1 MIQPGSMKKFNFDKP
16 FYRVEDLLK
25 IVPIPRSTF
34 YKFQNEWI
42 NKGHDPADMGKVKI
56 NGIRYGYWDAQ
67 KFLNWLIAN
76 KIKGARYDYE
86 VQEQEQVKQVLGFV
100 KVEQGANELR

>member
-1 MIQPGSMKKFNFDKP
+1 MLNFKFNQP
-16 FYRVEDLLK
+16 FYKVGDLLK
-25 IVPIPRSTF
+25 IIPIPRSTF

-100 KVEQGANELR
+100 KVEQGAKELR

>member
-1 MIQPGSMKKFNFDKP
+1 MLNFKFNQP
-16 FYRVEDLLK
+16 FYKVGDLLK
-25 IVPIPRSTF
+25 IIPLPRSTF

-42 NKGHDPADMGKVKI
+42 SKGHDPADMGKVKVE
-56 NGIRYGYWDAQ
+56 GIRYGYWDAK

-86 VQEQEQVKQVLGFV
+86 VQEQEQVKQVLGINIQKEARF
-100 KVEQGANELR
+100 

>member
-1 MIQPGSMKKFNFDKP
+1 MLNFKFNQP
-16 FYRVEDLLK
+16 FYKVGDLLK
-25 IVPIPRSTF
+25 IIPLPRSTF

-42 NKGHDPADMGKVKI
+42 SKGHDPADMGKVKI

-86 VQEQEQVKQVLGFV
+86 VQDQEEVKQVLGIV
-100 KVEQGANELR
+100 SHQKETQIR

>member
-1 MIQPGSMKKFNFDKP
+1 MLNFKFNQP
-16 FYRVEDLLK
+16 FYKVGDLLK
-25 IVPIPRSTF
+25 IIPIPRSTF

-42 NKGHDPADMGKVKI
+42 NKGHDPADMGKIKV

-100 KVEQGANELR
+100 KVEQGAKELR

>member
-1 MIQPGSMKKFNFDKP
+1 MLNFKFNQP
-16 FYRVEDLLK
+16 FYKVGDLLK
-25 IVPIPRSTF
+25 IIPLPRSTF

-42 NKGHDPADMGKVKI
+42 FKGHDPADMGKVKI

-86 VQEQEQVKQVLGFV
+86 LRDQDEVKQVLGIV
-100 KVEQGANELR
+100 NQQKEMQI

>member
-1 MIQPGSMKKFNFDKP
+1 MLNFKFNQP
-16 FYRVEDLLK
+16 FYKVGDLLK
-25 IVPIPRSTF
+25 IIPIPRSTF

-86 VQEQEQVKQVLGFV
+86 VQDQEEVKQVLGIV
-100 KVEQGANELR
+100 SHQKETQIR

>member
-1 MIQPGSMKKFNFDKP
+1 MLNFKFNQP
-16 FYRVEDLLK
+16 FHRVRDLLK
-25 IVPIPRSTF
+25 IIPLPRSTF

-42 NKGHDPADMGKVKI
+42 SKGHDPADMGKVKVE
-56 NGIRYGYWDAQ
+56 GIRYGYWDAQ

-86 VQEQEQVKQVLGFV
+86 VQDQEQVKQVLGIV
-100 KVEQGANELR
+100 NQQKKEMQV

>member
-1 MIQPGSMKKFNFDKP
+1 MKKFNFDKP

-42 NKGHDPADMGKVKI
+42 TGGHDPADMGKIKV
-56 NGIRYGYWDAQ
+56 NGIRYGFWDAQ
-67 KFLNWLIAN
+67 KFLNWLTTN
-76 KIKGARYDYE
+76 KINGARYDYE
-86 VQEQEQVKQVLGFV
+86 LRDQDEVKQVLGFV
-100 KVEQGANELR
+100 KVEQRTKELR

>member
-1 MIQPGSMKKFNFDKP
+1 MLNFKFNKP
-16 FYRVEDLLK
+16 FYRVGDLLK
-25 IVPIPRSTF
+25 IIPIPRSTF

-42 NKGHDPADMGKVKI
+42 TGGHDPADMGKIKV

-67 KFLNWLIAN
+67 KFLNWLIVN

-86 VQEQEQVKQVLGFV
+86 LRDQDEVKQVLGIV
-100 KVEQGANELR
+100 NQQKEMQI

>member
-1 MIQPGSMKKFNFDKP
+1 MLNFKFNKP
-16 FYRVEDLLK
+16 FYRVGDLLK
-25 IVPIPRSTF
+25 IIPLPRSTF

-42 NKGHDPADMGKVKI
+42 SKGHDPADMGKVKI

-67 KFLNWLIAN
+67 KFLNWLKTN

-86 VQEQEQVKQVLGFV
+86 LRDQEQVKQVLGFV
-100 KVEQGANELR
+100 KVEQGAKELR